1 MADTVISKED
11 LPPIAAAQLD
21 LCLIDDD
28 LLSTLFGEGIEK
40 MFWYFSANIKRYGR
54 LANTLFRALS
64 FWFSIGMG
72 YPTPAMIAFNMQLAK
87 RTTKGKIALWMFY
100 STILPSLW
108 DYLIHKVEK
117 RITEGEEHDEM
128 EERNGTE
135 SSLASSSNPTL
146 STTHKS
152 NKATQQILRNN
163 RERRRHLILWAC
175 ATSIS
180 KILPIIQLVHFLQF
194 IHSTTKQTSSKSQ
207 STTEATTIIPPTL
220 AMRLAGITYTTS
232 SPNVFYYYNITY
244 AHQRMMWNHV
254 KHFIL
259 QVGGEEGARRIMS
272 LLFPPHPTSII
283 SGDARRESLTWLRW
297 LMRACYQTRHILRLW
312 WWPSSLTESTSVENN
327 QLKSVARIG
336 YNNVK
341 ENYKKPSP
349 TSRSS
354 PNYYCPICLTKDI
367 RNPYEALPCHHVH
380 CYMCLR
386 TEALGCVTKAQQ
398 QHLNNINTCC
408 LHCGKPIIS
417 SRRL

>member
-1 MADTVISKED
+1 MADIVVMSKED

-28 LLSTLFGEGIEK
+28 LLSTLFGEGIDK
-40 MFWYFSANIKRYGR
+40 MFRYFSANIKNYGR
-54 LANTLFRALS
+54 IANTFLKALS

-72 YPTPAMIAFNMQLAK
+72 YPTPAMIAFNIQLAK
-87 RTTKGKIALWMFY
+87 GATKRKIALWMFY

-117 RITEGEEHDEM
+117 RFPEGEVHDEM

-135 SSLASSSNPTL
+135 SCLASSNPTL
-146 STTHKS
+146 STHKS
-152 NKATQQILRNN
+152 NKATQQILRN
-163 RERRRHLILWAC
+163 RERRRYLILWAC

-180 KILPIIQLVHFLQF
+180 KFLPIIQLVHFLQF
-194 IHSTTKQTSSKSQ
+194 IHSTTKQTLSKSQ
-207 STTEATTIIPPTL
+207 STTEATIIIPPTL

-232 SPNVFYYYNITY
+232 SPNVSYYYNMTY
-244 AHQRMMWNHV
+244 SHQRMIWNHV

-259 QVGGEEGARRIMS
+259 QVGGEEGARRLMS
-272 LLFPPHPTSII
+272 LLFPPHPTSTI
-283 SGDARRESLTWLRW
+283 SGDTHRESLTWLRR
-297 LMRACYQTRHILRLW
+297 LMRACYQTRHNLRLW
-312 WWPSSLTESTSVENN
+312 WWPSSLTESASVESN
-327 QLKSVARIG
+327 QVESVARIG
-336 YNNVK
+336 YKNVK
-341 ENYKKPSP
+341 VNYKKCSP
-349 TSRSS
+349 TTRSS

-386 TEALGCVTKAQQ
+386 TAALGCVTKAQQ
-398 QHLNNINTCC
+398 QHLVNVNTCC